1 VGAELSRNT
10 QFSFLTCFNYHIIV
24 DPHFE
29 MKIRTHFARIPVPS
43 DRRGVAAVEF
53 ALIAAVMVGL
63 LLPISD
69 LVVAAIQYMGAY
81 QAERDLGAY
90 AQYHTGAIN
99 TAVTPW
105 TVTLPT
111 IAGYTIT
118 TSVMCGTTSTVC
130 SDGTLSPKWFLFS
143 TTITLTPTFLT
154 ALAGSYTIDYSE
166 RFQ

>member
-1 VGAELSRNT
+1 
-10 QFSFLTCFNYHIIV
+10 
-24 DPHFE
+24 
-29 MKIRTHFARIPVPS
+29 
-43 DRRGVAAVEF
+43 
-53 ALIAAVMVGL
+53 MVGL

-69 LVVAAIQYMGAY
+69 LVIAALQYIGAY

-99 TAVTPW
+99 TAGTPW

-118 TSVMCGTTSTVC
+118 TDVMCGSTSTVC
-130 SDGTLSPKWFLFS
+130 SNGTLSPKWFRFS
-143 TTITLTPTFLT
+143 TTITLTPKFLT
-154 ALAGSYTIDYSE
+154 ALSGNYTIYYSE